1 MDGENTEGAAEADY
15 HEAVGRAIK
24 VIRTEQGLE
33 RRDLAEASGVSYPY
47 LSEIE
52 NGRKR
57 ASSRSLLA
65 IANALRRR
73 PHEVLARAESLGAA
87 GAAGPAPAPA
97 AAAAVPQAPPPP
109 PAPAAAKAATAREP
123 ATEELEALM
132 ARLSPGDQG
141 LLLEMARRLAAKGNA

>member
-1 MDGENTEGAAEADY
+1 MDEEAEY

-24 VIRTEQGLE
+24 VMRTEQGLE
-33 RRDLAEASGVSYPY
+33 RRDLADASGVSYPY

-73 PHEVLARAESLGAA
+73 PHEVLARAEALGGSAV
-87 GAAGPAPAPA
+87 APA
-97 AAAAVPQAPPPP
+97 AAPAPPP
-109 PAPAAAKAATAREP
+109 AASPAASRVAA
-123 ATEELEALM
+123 
-132 ARLSPGDQG
+132 SP
-141 LLLEMARRLAAKGNA
+141 